1 MKQKDSFISSVCAI
15 AIPAALQSMLQS
27 SFGIADQIMIGQM
40 GTVPVAAVGLAGKF
54 TMLFNVVVA
63 AIGAVAGIMISQYLG
78 QKSKETVRLSF
89 FVNLGMGSI
98 LAAVL
103 TAVCLLIPRRIMG
116 LYISDLETVTQ
127 AARYLQIISLTFLL
141 IAVSTMLAALLRC
154 MEKAVYPLYAS
165 IAASLFNT
173 GLNYLLIF
181 GKLGFPALGAE
192 GAAIATVASQLVN
205 MLLML
210 AFFWKYRT
218 VLSASSH
225 GQRFPWGQYGAMLLP
240 LLICEGAWSLGENAY
255 AAIYGH
261 LGAQS
266 SAAITLINP
275 VQGMMT
281 GALCGIAQA
290 AGVLIGKQ
298 LGKEEYENAYGS
310 SKKLMFYG
318 FVCSVII
325 SVLIVAFSPVYV
337 KLYRVE
343 PEVRQLTRQI
353 LLAYAV
359 IAPFKVQNM
368 ILGGGIL
375 RSGGKTNYVMYIDL
389 IGTWGIGV
397 PLGLLAAHGLG
408 LPIYWVYFLLSLEEC
423 VRYAI
428 SLAVFRR
435 RNWMRRIS

>member
-1 MKQKDSFISSVCAI
+1 MKQNDSFLSSVCSI

-27 SFGIADQIMIGQM
+27 SFGIVDQIMIGQM
-40 GTVPVAAVGLAGKF
+40 GTIPVAAVGLAGKF

-63 AIGAVAGIMISQYLG
+63 GSGAVAGIMISQYLG
-78 QKSKETVRLSF
+78 QKNHGTVRQSF
-89 FVNLGMGSI
+89 HVNLGLGSI
-98 LAAVL
+98 LAAVF
-103 TAVCLLIPRRIMG
+103 TATCLLIPQRIMG
-116 LYISDLETVTQ
+116 LYIEDGETVAQ
-127 AARYLQIISLTFLL
+127 AARYLQIISLTFLP
-141 IAVSTMLAALLRC
+141 IAGSTMLAALLRC

-165 IAASLFNT
+165 IAASLCNT

-205 MLLML
+205 VLIML
-210 AFFWKYRT
+210 AFFWKYHGT
-218 VLSASSH
+218 LSGSSG
-225 GQRFPWGQYGAMLLP
+225 GQPFPWRQYGAMLLP
-240 LLICEGAWSLGENAY
+240 LLICEGRWSLGENVH

-266 SAAITLINP
+266 SAAMTLINP

-290 AGVLIGKQ
+290 ASVLVGKQ
-298 LGKEEYENAYGS
+298 LGAEEYADAYRS
-310 SKKLMFYG
+310 SKKLMIYG
-318 FVCSVII
+318 FLCSAVI
-325 SVLIVAFSPVYV
+325 SVLIVIFSPVYV

-343 PEVRQLTRQI
+343 PEVRQLTCQI

-359 IAPFKVQNM
+359 VAPFKVQNM

-375 RSGGKTNYVMYIDL
+375 RSGGKTGYVMYIDL
-389 IGTWGIGV
+389 IGTWGFGV
-397 PLGLLAAHGLG
+397 PLGLLASYGLR

-423 VRYAI
+423 VRYAF

>member
-1 MKQKDSFISSVCAI
+1 MKQNDSFLSSVCAI

-27 SFGIADQIMIGQM
+27 SFGIVDQIMIGQM
-40 GTVPVAAVGLAGKF
+40 GTIPVAAVGLAGKF

-63 AIGAVAGIMISQYLG
+63 GIGAVAGIMISQYLG
-78 QKSKETVRLSF
+78 QKNHGTVRQSF
-89 FVNLGMGSI
+89 HVNLGLGSI
-98 LAAVL
+98 LAAVF
-103 TAVCLLIPRRIMG
+103 TATCLLIPQRIMG
-116 LYISDLETVTQ
+116 LYIEDRETIAQ
-127 AARYLQIISLTFLL
+127 AARYLQIISLTFLP
-141 IAVSTMLAALLRC
+141 IAGSTMLAALLRC

-165 IAASLFNT
+165 IAASLCNT

-205 MLLML
+205 VLIML
-210 AFFWKYRT
+210 AFFWKYHGT
-218 VLSASSH
+218 LSGSSG
-225 GQRFPWGQYGAMLLP
+225 GQPFPWRQYGAMLLP
-240 LLICEGAWSLGENAY
+240 LLICEGMWSLGENVY

-266 SAAITLINP
+266 SAAMTLINP

-290 AGVLIGKQ
+290 ASVLVGKQ
-298 LGKEEYENAYGS
+298 LGAEEYADAYRS
-310 SKKLMFYG
+310 SKKLMIYG
-318 FVCSVII
+318 FLCSAVI
-325 SVLIVAFSPVYV
+325 SVLIVIFSPVYV

-343 PEVRQLTRQI
+343 PEVRQLTCQI

-359 IAPFKVQNM
+359 VAPFKVQNM

-375 RSGGKTNYVMYIDL
+375 RSGGKTGYVMYIDL
-389 IGTWGIGV
+389 IGTWGFGV
-397 PLGLLAAHGLG
+397 PLGLLASYGLR

-423 VRYAI
+423 VRYAF

-435 RNWMRRIS
+435 KNWMRRIS